1 MSISRH
7 ENLAATNLDLYNLTV
22 SFRQKLLWPK
32 DGSSASEYEDGD
44 KRMIMFLAFDPET
57 NLLCGMVG
65 YDQST
70 NRLRQLVIDPDHQ
83 CRGIGSRLV
92 EYARKE
98 ALSYGNTTLMVHAW
112 KESVGFYSKKG
123 FTLIEQPYLS
133 KGVWC
138 QKLKLDLKK
147 D

>member
-1 MSISRH
+1 MSISLY
-7 ENLAATNLDLYNLTV
+7 ENLPATNLDLYKLTV

-44 KRMIMFLAFDPET
+44 KQMIMFLAFDPEM
-57 NLLCGMVG
+57 NILCGMVG
-65 YDQST
+65 YDQYT
-70 NRLRQLVIDPDHQ
+70 NRLRQLVIDPDYQ
-83 CRGIGSRLV
+83 SRGIGSRLV
-92 EYARKE
+92 GYVREE

-112 KESVGFYSKKG
+112 KESVGFYSQKG

-138 QKLKLDLKK
+138 QKMKLDLSK

>member
-7 ENLAATNLDLYNLTV
+7 ENLPATNLDLYKLTV

-44 KRMIMFLAFDPET
+44 EQMIMFLAFDPEM
-57 NLLCGMVG
+57 NILCGMVG
-65 YDQST
+65 YDQYT
-70 NRLRQLVIDPDHQ
+70 NRLRQLVIDPDYQ
-83 CRGIGSRLV
+83 SRGIGSRLV
-92 EYARKE
+92 GYVREE
-98 ALSYGNTTLMVHAW
+98 ALSYGKTTLMVHAW
-112 KESVGFYSKKG
+112 RESVGFYSKNG

-133 KGVWC
+133 NGVWC
-138 QKLKLDLKK
+138 QKMKLDLKN